1 MTASEEQPE
10 LISPDPPVSSVHL
23 EAVDSPRKA
32 YYSVEVFVLPGGA
45 GCRVQK
51 ASGGQKAKPALEN
64 YWCPGLGQALQ
75 KQAALVAAKVN
86 KKKGR
91 IYKEV
96 AQEE

>member
-1 MTASEEQPE
+1 MKASEVQPD
-10 LISPDPPVSSVHL
+10 LINPDPPISSIRL
-23 EAVDSPRKA
+23 EAVDSPRRA
-32 YYSVEVFVLPGGA
+32 YYSVDIYILPGGA

-51 ASGGQKAKPALEN
+51 ASGGQKAKPVLEN

-91 IYKEV
+91 LYEV
-96 AQEE
+96 SQEE